1 MYPFCLLYA
10 RPNWLHRQKKYD
22 KMGAHSKITGQKYL
36 PVGIIAES
44 WTEIMGIS
52 HEYHS
57 APRRRTGGGISGK
70 LRLAGVIV
78 AVLLVA
84 YAVTAI
90 LEKGTAAEDST
101 PQTSAGGIAQNILA
115 PLPMQGETDS
125 GSESAAGDSGTAQ
138 AVQLESFGPARQ
150 TDGAYTIKAYDA
162 NVIRQPAC
170 GQVDL
175 SYFSDAAFLGDSLTV
190 GFSDYQINLSG
201 ALICGY
207 TGVGPDAIVNR
218 AAVKSPT
225 RGQEVALDV
234 LAAAQPKKLYILLG
248 TNTLT
253 TLGAADRF
261 LAYYGQMLDELR
273 QTLGEDCIIY
283 VQSIPPV
290 RPAAAEKK
298 PGLASDVL
306 RGVNEQLAQLA
317 ASKGCVYLDLWET
330 LADGEG
336 NLKEMIAAPDGVH
349 LSAGNGYGAWVTYL
363 RNHAKYSAS
372 NPWIMGSAY
381 SAE

>member
-1 MYPFCLLYA
+1 
-10 RPNWLHRQKKYD
+10 
-22 KMGAHSKITGQKYL
+22 
-36 PVGIIAES
+36 
-44 WTEIMGIS
+44 MGIS

-57 APRRRTGGGISGK
+57 APRRRTRGGIGGK

-78 AVLLVA
+78 SILLVA

-90 LEKGTAAEDST
+90 LEKGTAEEEST
-101 PQTSAGGIAQNILA
+101 PQTGAGGIAQHILA
-115 PLPMQGETDS
+115 PLPMQGEAAS
-125 GSESAAGDSGTAQ
+125 GSDSEGAADSSGTAQ
-138 AVQLESFGPARQ
+138 AVQLENFGPARQ

-162 NVIRQPAC
+162 SVIRQPTC

-253 TLGAADRF
+253 TLGASDRF

-273 QTLGEDCIIY
+273 QTLG
-283 VQSIPPV
+283 
-290 RPAAAEKK
+290 
-298 PGLASDVL
+298 
-306 RGVNEQLAQLA
+306 
-317 ASKGCVYLDLWET
+317 
-330 LADGEG
+330 
-336 NLKEMIAAPDGVH
+336 
-349 LSAGNGYGAWVTYL
+349 
-363 RNHAKYSAS
+363 
-372 NPWIMGSAY
+372 
-381 SAE
+381 

>member
-1 MYPFCLLYA
+1 
-10 RPNWLHRQKKYD
+10 
-22 KMGAHSKITGQKYL
+22 
-36 PVGIIAES
+36 
-44 WTEIMGIS
+44 MGIS

-57 APRRRTGGGISGK
+57 APRRRTRGGISGK
-70 LRLAGVIV
+70 LRLVGVIV
-78 AVLLVA
+78 AILLVA

-90 LEKGTAAEDST
+90 LEKGTVEEEST
-101 PQTSAGGIAQNILA
+101 PQTGAGGIAQNILA
-115 PLPMQGETDS
+115 PLPMQGEAAS
-125 GSESAAGDSGTAQ
+125 GSDSEGAASDSGTAQ
-138 AVQLESFGPARQ
+138 AVQLENFGPARQ

-162 NVIRQPAC
+162 SVIRQPTC

-261 LAYYGQMLDELR
+261 LAYYGQMLDQLR
-273 QTLGEDCIIY
+273 QALPGCVIY

-290 RPAAAEKK
+290 RPQAAAEK

-306 RGVNEQLAQLA
+306 RSVNEQLAKLA
-317 ASKGCVYLDLWET
+317 ADKGCVYLDLWET
-330 LADGEG
+330 FADENG
-336 NLKEMIAAPDGVH
+336 NLKEMLAAPDGVH
-349 LSAGNGYGAWVTYL
+349 FSAGNGYGAWVTYL
-363 RNHAKYSAS
+363 RNHAKYSSS
-372 NPWIMGSAY
+372 NSWTMGSAY

>member
-1 MYPFCLLYA
+1 
-10 RPNWLHRQKKYD
+10 
-22 KMGAHSKITGQKYL
+22 
-36 PVGIIAES
+36 
-44 WTEIMGIS
+44 MGIS

-57 APRRRTGGGISGK
+57 ASRSRRRGGAGSK
-70 LRLAGVIV
+70 LRLLGVIV
-78 AVLLVA
+78 AILVLA
-84 YAVTAI
+84 YAITAI
-90 LEKGTAAEDST
+90 LESGAAGSAGT
-101 PQTSAGGIAQNILA
+101 PQTDANGIAQNILA
-115 PLPMQGETDS
+115 PLPMQGESSASGADS
-125 GSESAAGDSGTAQ
+125 TAGNDTGTAD
-138 AVQLESFGPARQ
+138 AVQTETFGPARQ
-150 TDGAYTIKAYDA
+150 SAGAYTIKAYDA
-162 NVIRQPAC
+162 GVIRQPSC

-190 GFSDYQINLSG
+190 GFSDYQINLGG

-207 TGVGPDAIVNR
+207 TGVGPEAIVNR
-218 AAVKSPT
+218 TAVKSPT
-225 RGQEVALDV
+225 RGEEVALDV

-261 LAYYGQMLDELR
+261 LAYYGQMLDVLR
-273 QTLGEDCIIY
+273 QTLGEDCVIY
-283 VQSIPPV
+283 VQSVPPV
-290 RPAAAEKK
+290 RPEAAAEK
-298 PGLASDVL
+298 PGLASDVIK
-306 RGVNEQLAQLA
+306 GVNEQLAQLA
-317 ASKGCVYLDLWET
+317 ADKGCVYLDLWET

-372 NPWIMGSAY
+372 NSWTMGSVY